1 MKLTNWA
8 VLGSLLVVLTL
19 ALAIT
24 VLTAAPVAQA
34 AVTKPK
40 TSGHCTLHYGKGL
53 AETPP
58 PNSSTRGRDYLVDA
72 RMGWAIIS

>member
-8 VLGSLLVVLTL
+8 VLGSMLVVLTL

-40 TSGHCTLHYGKGL
+40 TSGHCNLHYGKGL
-53 AETPP
+53 AETPV
-58 PNSSTRGRDYLVDA
+58 PNSGTRGRDYLVDA